1 MSHYN
6 SAINRNTPSVS
17 VRDNRGLNIRTLE
30 YLRTQANETNSNELI
45 TRYEFNIQGFQVK
58 STDPR
63 RYKNQSGSNFT
74 RTFSLAGN
82 TLREESIDAGRT
94 VTLNDIEGRPVL
106 TINATG
112 VRQTHH
118 YEGNTLPGR
127 LLAVTELIQKNE
139 KTTERLIW
147 ASNTDAEKNQN
158 LAGQCIRHYDTAGL
172 VQLESLSLTGAV
184 LSQSRQL
191 IAENQE
197 ADWHGDDEN
206 SWRTKLNDNIF
217 TTQNKTDAIG
227 ALLTQI
233 DAKGNIQRLAYDVA
247 GQLKGS
253 WLTLK
258 GQSEKVIVQSITW
271 SAAGQKLREEHG
283 NGVITEYTY
292 EPETQRLINIKTRR
306 TKDSTKPLQD
316 LRYEYDPVGNVI
328 NIRNDAEATRFWRNQ
343 KIVPENA
350 YTYDSLYQLI
360 IATGREMANIS
371 QQGSQLPPLVT
382 PLPTDDN
389 TYTNYTR
396 TYTYDDSGNLTQIR
410 HSAPASN
417 NNYTTD
423 ITISNRNN
431 RGVLSTLTNDPNL
444 VDTFFDAGGHQTSL
458 LSGQSLNWT
467 PRGELQQVNQSG
479 NSAREWYR
487 YDSDGMRLLKINE
500 QQTPNATQQ
509 QRVTYLPGLELHTTQ
524 SGANITEDLQ
534 VIAVG
539 QAGRAQVR
547 VLHWE
552 KGQPTGIDNDQVRY
566 SYDNLTHSSE
576 LELDMH
582 GEIISW
588 EEYYPYGGTAIW
600 AARNQVEAGYKTIR
614 YSGKE
619 RDATG
624 LYYYGYRYYQPWAGR
639 WLSADPA
646 GTVDGLNLYR
656 MVRNNPMTGID
667 EDGRIFKTVAT
678 GALGV
683 GGIAY
688 ELYKHKN
695 QQAERPQMPSPAS
708 ESYGDQQ
715 VSKITQKASALKAN
729 YDPMK
734 QIAHNIAGRKE
745 AAEHLAQGQVP
756 GAQAIKEGASLVA
769 AAGEFAA
776 AGNIGELNKTEL
788 TKAAGTDAINNFSL
802 TFDGIKKVFK
812 AGAATATVTPEKL
825 EELQKATDDLKEVAT
840 DTLITGASLGATVGA
855 TLDTAAAVVP
865 HPVAKVAFKGL
876 SFAWKVTGVV
886 HTAEELSN
894 LAEKHKDLVSNELG
908 QELKREVTEANQIR
922 RGTILSKVREHGL
935 IK

>member
-1 MSHYN
+1 MIGYN
-6 SAINRNTPSVS
+6 SAINRNTPSVN
-17 VRDNRGLNIRTLE
+17 VLDNRGLNVRTLE
-30 YLRTQANETNSNELI
+30 YLRTQADEENSSELI
-45 TRYEFNIQGFQVK
+45 TRYEFNTQGFQVK

-63 RYKNQSGSNFT
+63 RYKNQNGSNFT
-74 RTFSLAGN
+74 RVFNLAGN

-94 VTLNDIEGRPVL
+94 ITLNDIEGRPVL
-106 TINATG
+106 SINAIG
-112 VRQTHH
+112 VRQTNH
-118 YEGNTLPGR
+118 YEDNTLPGR
-127 LLAVTELIQKNE
+127 LLTVTELVQENE
-139 KTTERLIW
+139 KITERLIW
-147 ASNTDAEKNQN
+147 ASHSDAEKNQN
-158 LAGQCIRHYDTAGL
+158 LAGQCVRHYDTAGL
-172 VQLESLSLTGAV
+172 VQLESLSLTGTI

-191 IAENQE
+191 IADDQE
-197 ADWHGDDEN
+197 ADWRSDDEN
-206 SWRTKLNDNIF
+206 NWRTKLNDNIF

-233 DAKGNIQRLAYDVA
+233 DAKGNVQRLSYDVA

-258 GQSEKVIVQSITW
+258 GQSEKVIVRSLTW

-292 EPETQRLINIKTRR
+292 EPETLRLINITTRR
-306 TKDSTKPLQD
+306 TQDSAKPLQD

-328 NIRNDAEATRFWRNQ
+328 SIRNDAEATRFWRNQ
-343 KIVPENA
+343 KVVPENA
-350 YTYDSLYQLI
+350 YAYDSLYQLI
-360 IATGREMANIS
+360 KATGREIANIG
-371 QQGSQLPPLVT
+371 QQGNQLPSPVT

-396 TYTYDDSGNLTQIR
+396 TYSYDDSGNLTQIR

-417 NNYTTD
+417 NSYTTD
-423 ITISNRNN
+423 MTISNRNN
-431 RGVLSTLTNDPNL
+431 RGVLSTLTKDPNL

-467 PRGELQQVNQSG
+467 SRGELQQVSQNG
-479 NSAREWYR
+479 NTGSEWYR
-487 YDSDGMRLLKINE
+487 YGSDGMRVLKVNE
-500 QQTPNATQQ
+500 QQTANAMQR
-509 QRVTYLPGLELHTTQ
+509 RVTYLPGLELRTTQ
-524 SGANITEDLQ
+524 NGANITEDLQ
-534 VIAVG
+534 VITVG
-539 QAGRAQVR
+539 KAGRAQVR

-552 KGQPTGIDNDQVRY
+552 KGQPASIDNNQVRY
-566 SYDNLTHSSE
+566 SYDNLTDSSE

-588 EEYYPYGGTAIW
+588 EEYYPYGGTAVW
-600 AARNQVEAGYKTIR
+600 AARNQIEAGYKTIR

-683 GGIAY
+683 GGVAY
-688 ELYKHKN
+688 ELYKHRN
-695 QQAERPQMPSPAS
+695 QQAERPQISSPTS

-715 VSKITQKASALKAN
+715 ISKITQKASTLKAN
-729 YDPMK
+729 YDPIK
-734 QIAHNIAGRKE
+734 QMAHNITGRKE
-745 AAEHLAQGQVP
+745 AAEHLAHGQVP
-756 GAQAIKEGASLVA
+756 GVQAIKEGASLVA
-769 AAGEFAA
+769 TAGEFAA
-776 AGNIGELNKTEL
+776 AGNVGELNKTEL

-802 TFDGIKKVFK
+802 TFAGIKKVFK
-812 AGAATATVTPEKL
+812 AGTATATVTPEKL
-825 EELQKATDDLKEVAT
+825 EELQKASDDLKEVAT

-855 TLDTAAAVVP
+855 TLDTAAAIAP
-865 HPVAKVAFKGL
+865 HPAAKIALKGL
-876 SFAWKVTGVV
+876 SLAWKVTGVV
-886 HTAEELSN
+886 HTAEELGE

-908 QELKREVTEANQIR
+908 QELKREITEANQIR
-922 RGTILSKVREHGL
+922 KGTILSKVREHGL
-935 IK
+935 IR